1 MILRYADL
9 KQYRKK
15 VAMVDGAFDP
25 LHHGHIE
32 YFQKARELGN
42 PLLVNIAPD
51 VYTSA
56 KHPPLLAAEKR
67 ARVLDALKPIDY
79 THVSPVDTETVLRE
93 LQPTH
98 YVKGKDWEGKLPPEQ
113 VKICAEHGIE
123 IVFLD
128 AVRDSSTQ
136 LLQRFQ
142 TGRNG
147 HVDMDAFEAFA
158 FGQRMIEPEHYDSEY
173 FVSEW
178 RQAGNDYTIET
189 RRKLEGRHP
198 EVVKEV
204 FAPTKVLDMGC
215 GPGALMYLLQEVGV
229 IADGIDFSPSTRE
242 LAPPEVRERIK
253 VGPLTDPTI
262 PDNAYDLVICREVFE
277 HLTVLQVRQTVEN
290 ICRVS
295 SKFAYCTTR
304 FHPDPPTLLD
314 VTTQFDVDPSHIT
327 LMNKDLLRLFFILEG
342 FRRRK
347 DLEDRIDW
355 MGKGR
360 VLVYEK
366 QEIA

>member
-1 MILRYADL
+1 MIVSYADL
-9 KQYRKK
+9 KQYRKN

-32 YFQKARELGN
+32 YFQKARELGK
-42 PLLVNIAPD
+42 PLLLNIAPD
-51 VYTSA
+51 VYTNE

-98 YVKGKDWEGKLPPEQ
+98 YIKGKDWEGKLPPEQ
-113 VKICAEHGIE
+113 VNICKEHGIE

-142 TGRNG
+142 SGRNG

-198 EVVKEV
+198 QVVKEV
-204 FAPTKVLDMGC
+204 FAPTRVLDMGC

-229 IADGIDFSPSTRE
+229 VADGIDFSPSTRE
-242 LAPPEVRERIK
+242 LAPPDVRERIK

-304 FHPDPPTLLD
+304 FHPAPPTLLD

-327 LMNKDLLRLFFILEG
+327 LMNKDLLRLFFVLEG